1 MPKKIFKIKEIF
13 KSIQG
18 EGFLTGSPAVFVR
31 FSGCNLWNGMS
42 VNKSNAICNFCD
54 TDFVGIDGQNGGNYN
69 LSELLKKIDKVW
81 NLNNSLTRKFVIL
94 TGGEPML
101 QVTNQLVEHLKKQGY
116 FVAIETNGT
125 IESNINFDWVCVS
138 PKNLNLWKL
147 LKGDEL
153 KVIYPQ
159 YKFDLNSLK
168 KLSFKYFF
176 LQPMDGN
183 KKQTNIWNTINYC
196 KSHKPWFPSFQ
207 LHKSLNIS

>member
-1 MPKKIFKIKEIF
+1 MFKIKEIF

-42 VNKSNAICNFCD
+42 INKSNAICNFCD
-54 TDFVGIDGQNGGNYN
+54 TDFVGIDGPNGGNYN

-125 IESNINFDWVCVS
+125 IDSNINFDWVCVS

-159 YKFDLNSLK
+159 HKFPPK
-168 KLSFKYFF
+168 VE
-176 LQPMDGN
+176 MM
-183 KKQTNIWNTINYC
+183 
-196 KSHKPWFPSFQ
+196 
-207 LHKSLNIS
+207 